1 MHPTT
6 TYVLMALTALVCAT
20 LAVPV
25 VRRVAWRYG
34 FVDQPSLRKVHTQA
48 TPRLGG
54 VAIYLGFI
62 VALAVLGNR
71 FRFNEAV
78 GILIGATMVSVV
90 GGIDDRSPVNP
101 LPKLVVQLLAAGI
114 LVASGVQVRIFDAQ
128 ALNVLV
134 TVVWVLGITNAL
146 NFLDNMDGLSA
157 GIAAI
162 GAAFFLLLAALNNQ
176 YLVGA
181 MSAALLGA
189 CIGFLFYNFNPASI
203 FMGDSGSLFIGF
215 LLAALGIKL
224 RFPGNMDIVT
234 WMVPVAVL
242 ALPIFD
248 MSLVVVSRLRRSQN
262 PLTTPGKDHI
272 SHRLARLTGSR
283 REAVLIC
290 YLIAGA
296 CGMVGIFITA
306 AGVVEGYAVG
316 LTMLIAGI
324 VAIWWFEKK
333 VGWEESHTPVER
345 TPNP

>member
-1 MHPTT
+1 MFASAFLTMHPTT
-6 TYVLMALTALVCAT
+6 TYVLMALTALVCVT

-34 FVDQPSLRKVHTQA
+34 FVDRPGLRKVHSQA

-71 FRFNEAV
+71 FRLNEAI

-90 GGIDDRSPVNP
+90 GGIDDRNPVNP
-101 LPKLVVQLLAAGI
+101 LPKLAVQVLAAGV
-114 LVASGVQVRIFDAQ
+114 LVVSGVQVGIFDSQ
-128 ALNVLV
+128 VLNVLV
-134 TVVWVLGITNAL
+134 TIVWVLGITNAL
-146 NFLDNMDGLSA
+146 NFLDNMDGLSS
-157 GIAAI
+157 GVAAI

-215 LLAALGIKL
+215 MLAALGIKL

-248 MSLVVVSRLRRSQN
+248 MSLVVVSRLRRGVN

-272 SHRLARLTGSR
+272 SHRIARLTGSR
-283 REAVLIC
+283 REAVLVC

-296 CGMVGIFITA
+296 CGMVGIFITTA
-306 AGVVEGYAVG
+306 SVVEGYAVG
-316 LTMLIAGI
+316 LAMLIAGI
-324 VAIWWFEKK
+324 VAIWWFEER
-333 VGWEESHTPVER
+333 VGWE
-345 TPNP
+345 

>member
-6 TYVLMALTALVCAT
+6 TYVLMTLTALVCVT

-25 VRRVAWRYG
+25 VRRFAWRYG
-34 FVDQPSLRKVHTQA
+34 FVDRPSLRKVHAEA

-71 FRFNEAV
+71 FRLNEAI

-90 GGIDDRSPVNP
+90 GGIDDRNPVNP
-101 LPKLVVQLLAAGI
+101 WPKLAVQVLAAGV
-114 LVASGVQVRIFDAQ
+114 LVLSGVQVGIFDSQ

-134 TVVWVLGITNAL
+134 TIIWVLGITNAL
-146 NFLDNMDGLSA
+146 NFLDNMDGLSG

-162 GAAFFLLLAALNNQ
+162 GASFFLLLAALNNQ

-215 LLAALGIKL
+215 MLAALGIKL

-248 MSLVVVSRLRRSQN
+248 MSLVVVSRLRRGVN

-272 SHRLARLTGSR
+272 SHRIARLTGSR
-283 REAVLIC
+283 REAVLVC

-296 CGMVGIFITA
+296 CGMVGIFITTA
-306 AGVVEGYAVG
+306 SVVEGYAVG
-316 LTMLIAGI
+316 LAMLIAGI
-324 VAIWWFEKK
+324 VAIWWFEEK
-333 VGWEESHTPVER
+333 VGWE
-345 TPNP
+345 